1 MRRRGSAP
9 GWRRE
14 TNGGPGGGQLRF
26 EANGNVLRLRFW
38 FAKTEEIGKNGAAKG
53 ISASLHLK
61 NIRNFVCA
69 ASLLLAVWLGVTFV
83 NKVPSHRYPSLGKD
97 TASLSADPAP
107 AQQAAS
113 VSVPSQKSGLA
124 TVPLAR

>member
-1 MRRRGSAP
+1 M
-9 GWRRE
+9 
-14 TNGGPGGGQLRF
+14 
-26 EANGNVLRLRFW
+26 
-38 FAKTEEIGKNGAAKG
+38 EEIGKNGAANG
-53 ISASLHLK
+53 NSASLHLK

-97 TASLSADPAP
+97 SVSLSVEPAP
-107 AQQAAS
+107 AQAA
-113 VSVPSQKSGLA
+113 VPGHKSGLA

>member
-9 GWRRE
+9 GWRWE
-14 TNGGPGGGQLRF
+14 ANGGPGRGQSRF
-26 EANGNVLRLRFW
+26 EGNGNVFRLRFW
-38 FAKTEEIGKNGAAKG
+38 FAKAWEIGKNGAAKG
-53 ISASLHLK
+53 INASLNLK

-83 NKVPSHRYPSLGKD
+83 NKVPSHRYPTLGKD
-97 TASLSADPAP
+97 SVSLSAEPAP
-107 AQQAAS
+107 AQAA
-113 VSVPSQKSGLA
+113 VSGQKSGLA

>member
-1 MRRRGSAP
+1 M
-9 GWRRE
+9 
-14 TNGGPGGGQLRF
+14 
-26 EANGNVLRLRFW
+26 
-38 FAKTEEIGKNGAAKG
+38 EEIGKNGAANG

-97 TASLSADPAP
+97 STALSPEP
-107 AQQAAS
+107 PT
-113 VSVPSQKSGLA
+113 VPGQKSGLA